1 MRFLMLALA
10 LLLAGLDG
18 SSASARAF
26 TVDDLLGQEG
36 LGQVVLDPTGLNVA
50 VERRGPYAASA
61 RFDLGHHS
69 PDAGTRLLLV
79 SLETPVQARPLMPQ
93 SDGYGYL
100 LGPWS
105 PDGRRLAVYRLG
117 VSRWELGVVDV
128 PSGEVRWLDL
138 TPASL
143 PGRNLQWRSSDELI
157 VLAAQDRPAELRR
170 ISQGA
175 AQLPGRWAASAAGFG
190 AHTVIGSGAWRHLS
204 PRPKPAQVVLVDA
217 RSGGARVLA
226 VGAFTEIKPASSG
239 PLIAL
244 LERGEPL
251 QPASARSPQGDWGV
265 ASEASRLALLDTR
278 TGVLSYPC
286 SGRDVLATLLSWAP
300 TAERLLIFARP
311 DGAPWTSGKF
321 YVAGGG
327 HGCQQLDGRGFTPL
341 LHRRPEVVETAWL
354 ADQPIVRGQGPSR
367 SNGRLDWWRLSQ
379 DAPVNL
385 TGGLPQASSLLGAHG
400 DGLVL
405 LSGSRLW
412 RLGAKGQAHR
422 LKGRPVTSVAWRAAD
437 LSHASESIW
446 AALLLRDAG
455 GGLHTPERPIGFAL
469 APGERVVS
477 YSAAAQVLLV
487 QHTNSHGVSI
497 LEARKEGCGASLVM
511 RLNEAFA
518 DVDPLRVRP
527 IKHPGPD
534 GQQLTSWLYL
544 PARGP
549 IRPALI
555 VRPYLGDDYATTP
568 SPRAPVL
575 GLAADVRVLVGE
587 GYAVLT
593 PSLPLS
599 MDNRAPLHGLAKRVI
614 DIVDA
619 AARQAP
625 GEFDPERLAIWGH
638 SYGGYTT
645 MGVIGQTDRF
655 KAAISMNAPTD
666 LIGIYGTF
674 QPSWRISPEDGVWA
688 SWPSGWAED
697 SQGRMGAPPWRA
709 AARYIENSP
718 LFLAETI
725 RTPVM
730 LIHADQ
736 DPVPLTQAE
745 EMFSALYRQ
754 NKDAVIVTYWGEGHI
769 ISSPANVRDLY
780 RRSFEWLEHYL
791 APAS

>member
-18 SSASARAF
+18 SSALARAF
-26 TVDDLLGQEG
+26 TVDDLLGQEA

-61 RFDLGHHS
+61 RFDLGHHI
-69 PDAGTRLLLV
+69 PDAGTRLLLI
-79 SLETPVQARPLMPQ
+79 SLETPAQARPLMPQ
-93 SDGYGYL
+93 PNGYGYL

-117 VSRWELGVVDV
+117 ASRWELGVVDV

-170 ISQGA
+170 ISLGA
-175 AQLPGRWAASAAGFG
+175 AQLPGRWAASAAGFD

-204 PRPKPAQVVLVDA
+204 PKPKPAQVVLVDG
-217 RSGGARVLA
+217 RSGGVRVLA
-226 VGAFTEIKPASSG
+226 VGAFAEIKPASSG

-265 ASEASRLALLDTR
+265 ASEAGRLALLDTR

-321 YVAGGG
+321 YLADG
-327 HGCQQLDGRGFTPL
+327 HSCQQLGGRGFTPL
-341 LHRRPEVVETAWL
+341 LHRRPEGVETAWL

-379 DAPVNL
+379 GAPVNL
-385 TGGLPQASSLLGAHG
+385 TGGLPEASSLLGAHG

-412 RLGAKGQAHR
+412 RLDAKGQAHR
-422 LKGRPVTSVAWRAAD
+422 LNGRPVTSVAWRPAD
-437 LSHASESIW
+437 LSPHTSEPIW
-446 AALLLRDAG
+446 DALLLRDAG
-455 GGLHTPERPIGFAL
+455 GRLHTPERPIGFAL
-469 APGERVVS
+469 APGERVAS

-487 QHTNSHGVSI
+487 QRSNSRGVSI
-497 LEARKEGCGASLVM
+497 LEARKEGCRPSLVM

-518 DVDPLRVRP
+518 DVDPLRVLP

-544 PARGP
+544 PTRGP

-555 VRPYLGDDYATTP
+555 VRPYLGDDYAAAP
-568 SPRAPVL
+568 SARAPVL

-599 MDNRAPLHGLAKRVI
+599 MGNRAPLHGLAKRVI

-655 KAAISMNAPTD
+655 KAAISMNAPMD
-666 LIGIYGTF
+666 LISIYGTF

-709 AARYIENSP
+709 AARYVENSP
-718 LFLAETI
+718 LFLAEMI